1 MRERMKTEAPLAA
14 RMRPRTLD
22 EYIGQEHI
30 VGEGKLL
37 RRAIEADKLFSSII
51 LWGPPGTGKT
61 TLAQVIANTTKS
73 HFVTISA
80 ILAGKAELREVVE
93 AALERRRLH
102 NERTILFVDE
112 VHRWNKA
119 QQDALLPHVEN
130 GTVTLIGATTENPY
144 FEVIGALISRSRVF
158 QLRSLNQEETGILI
172 DRALADKERGYGN
185 KRVILDPE
193 ARGHLIEVAGGDAR
207 NALNAMELAV
217 ESTSPDKD
225 GTIHITLD
233 VAQESIQRRAV
244 LYDKDGDAHYDTI
257 SAFIKS
263 VRGSDP
269 DAALYWLAKML
280 YAGEDPRFILRRL
293 IILAG
298 EDIGL
303 ADPMGIVVASS
314 AAQAFDYIGLPE
326 GVYPIVEATL
336 YLATAPKSNS
346 AGSYFKAM
354 KKIEDEGQIS
364 VPRHLQDGNRDAAA
378 MGHGKDYVYP
388 HEFEGHFTP
397 QQYLPKRL
405 LGTYFYKPSDQ
416 GYETQVAARLEM
428 WREAQRKALGIER
441 REEVPDLSEEKIQ
454 EMKRKIK

>member
-1 MRERMKTEAPLAA
+1 MKNEAPLAA

-37 RRAIEADKLFSSII
+37 RRAIEADRLFSSII

-73 HFVTISA
+73 RFVTISA
-80 ILAGKAELREVVE
+80 ILAGKAELRAIIEDT
-93 AALERRRLH
+93 LERRRLH

-130 GTVTLIGATTENPY
+130 GTVTFIGATTENPF
-144 FEVIGALISRSRVF
+144 FEVISALISRSRVF
-158 QLRSLNQEETGILI
+158 QLRNLNQEETGILI
-172 DRALADKERGYGN
+172 DRALADRERGYGN

-193 ARGHLIEVAGGDAR
+193 ARAHLIEVAGGDAR
-207 NALNAMELAV
+207 NALNAIELAV
-217 ESTSPDKD
+217 ESTPPDKD
-225 GTIHITLD
+225 GIIHITLD

-314 AAQAFDYIGLPE
+314 AAQAFDFIGLPE

-354 KKIEDEGQIS
+354 QKLEEEGQVSI
-364 VPRHLQDGNRDAAA
+364 PRHLMDGNRDAAA
-378 MGHGKDYVYP
+378 MGHGKDYAYP
-388 HEFEGHFTP
+388 HEFEGHFIP

-405 LGTYFYKPSDQ
+405 LGTYFYKPSGE

-428 WREAQRKALGIER
+428 WRDAQRKALAITKVENI
-441 REEVPDLSEEKIQ
+441 PDLTEEKIQ
-454 EMKRKIK
+454 RMKRKIK